1 MRAVANL
8 PTGKSIS
15 FFVESSVLSTK
26 NNSQK
31 HASDKL
37 FAGNNTRRMSNIGT
51 CFKTA
56 RVHFNNWN
64 TWGSEEFLRI
74 FYRFINFNIRC
85 KAFLRPIS
93 QYQRIYIEFF
103 CPFKACYSFALSTF
117 FFLYSSRYIFVEPS
131 AVFHD
136 ARYKKTRV
144 CCLLHFSLTAIGRGI
159 RHEYHS
165 GGEHNLSVRVEYVPF
180 VRELYLIRYPTLM
193 TLPDRMR
200 W

>member
-1 MRAVANL
+1 MCAPWQICLLENLLASSWNRPFSQQRTIHKSMR
-8 PTGKSIS
+8 PTSFSLEITRVGCQISVRVLKLHGYILITEILEGARNFCEFFIVLSIS
-15 FFVESSVLSTK
+15 IFVV
-26 NNSQK
+26 
-31 HASDKL
+31 
-37 FAGNNTRRMSNIGT
+37 
-51 CFKTA
+51 
-56 RVHFNNWN
+56 
-64 TWGSEEFLRI
+64 
-74 FYRFINFNIRC
+74 
-85 KAFLRPIS
+85 AFLRPIS

-117 FFLYSSRYIFVEPS
+117 FFLYSLRYIFVEPS

-200 W
+200 

>member
-85 KAFLRPIS
+85 SLLETYQSIS
-93 QYQRIYIEFF
+93 ANLYRIF
-103 CPFKACYSFALSTF
+103 FALLRLATLLPFQPSSSYILCDTFSWSRAQFFMMRVIKRRASVVCFTSAWQQSDEEYDMNIIQEENTTWVFESSTCR
-117 FFLYSSRYIFVEPS
+117 LYVSCI
-131 AVFHD
+131 
-136 ARYKKTRV
+136 
-144 CCLLHFSLTAIGRGI
+144 
-159 RHEYHS
+159 
-165 GGEHNLSVRVEYVPF
+165 
-180 VRELYLIRYPTLM
+180 
-193 TLPDRMR
+193 
-200 W
+200 